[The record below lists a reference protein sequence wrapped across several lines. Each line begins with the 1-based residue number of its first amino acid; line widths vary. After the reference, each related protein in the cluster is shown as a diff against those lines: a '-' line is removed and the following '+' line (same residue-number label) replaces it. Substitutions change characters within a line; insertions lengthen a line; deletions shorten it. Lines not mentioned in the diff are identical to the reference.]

1 MVIRGLK
8 PGDTFSDGPLFYKVL
23 SVNEDGSYI
32 STRVEAVEEPD
43 NAEPDNAEAVE
54 EPDKAEADT
63 SDENAES
70 KPVEAEP
77 DTVVKKPRSNRR
89 K

>member
-43 NAEPDNAEAVE
+43 NAEAVE

>member
-1 MVIRGLK
+1 MVSRGLK

-32 STRVEAVEEPD
+32 STRVEAVEEPG
-43 NAEPDNAEAVE
+43 EAEA
-54 EPDKAEADT
+54 A
-63 SDENAES
+63 
-70 KPVEAEP
+70 
-77 DTVVKKPRSNRR
+77 TVVKKPRSNRR

>member
-1 MVIRGLK
+1 MVLRGLK

-32 STRVEAVEEPD
+32 STRVEAVEEPKKED
-43 NAEPDNAEAVE
+43 PGKE
-54 EPDKAEADT
+54 EPDT

-70 KPVEAEP
+70 KPGEAEP
-77 DTVVKKPRSNRR
+77 DTVVKKPRSSRQT
-89 K
+89 

>member
-1 MVIRGLK
+1 MVSRGLK

-32 STRVEAVEEPD
+32 STRVEAM
-43 NAEPDNAEAVE
+43 AEPDKAEAVA

-70 KPVEAEP
+70 KPGEAEP

>member
-1 MVIRGLK
+1 MVSRGLK

-43 NAEPDNAEAVE
+43 
-54 EPDKAEADT
+54 T

-70 KPVEAEP
+70 EPGEAEAA
-77 DTVVKKPRSNRR
+77 TVVKKPRSNRR

>member
-1 MVIRGLK
+1 MIPRNLK

-32 STRVEAVEEPD
+32 STRVEVVAETD
-43 NAEPDNAEAVE
+43 KAEPD
-54 EPDKAEADT
+54 T
-63 SDENAES
+63 SEENAES
-70 KPVEAEP
+70 KPGETEQAS
-77 DTVVKKPRSNRR
+77 VVKKPRSSRQ

>member
-1 MVIRGLK
+1 MVSRGLN

-32 STRVEAVEEPD
+32 STRVEV
-43 NAEPDNAEAVE
+43 VE
-54 EPDKAEADT
+54 EPDKAEPDT

-70 KPVEAEP
+70 EPGEAEAA
-77 DTVVKKPRSNRR
+77 TVVKKPRSNRR

>member
-1 MVIRGLK
+1 MVSRGLK

-43 NAEPDNAEAVE
+43 P
-54 EPDKAEADT
+54 

-70 KPVEAEP
+70 EPGEAEAA
-77 DTVVKKPRSNRR
+77 TVVKKPRSNRR

>member
-1 MVIRGLK
+1 MVLRGLK

-43 NAEPDNAEAVE
+43 KA
-54 EPDKAEADT
+54 EPDKAEPDKEEPDT
-63 SDENAES
+63 SEENAES
-70 KPVEAEP
+70 KPGEAEP
-77 DTVVKKPRSNRR
+77 DTVVKKPRSSRQ